1 MLCSNSGIAT
11 AVKVTFTT
19 GAAVGAFVV
28 GVISDKYVMWCEYH
42 ATNPKSS
49 YASHLLHAVNLN

>member
-28 GVISDKYVMWCEYH
+28 GVISDRYVMWCEYR
-42 ATNPKSS
+42 ATNLNHSV
-49 YASHLLHAVNLN
+49 HHTCCMLLI